1 MAMFLNTPLP
11 YKRYKKISE
20 TTYFVDKSL
29 ILMTYLDAWKK
40 KHSISALQDRADSEK
55 RSWQICWELSLERP
69 GMLRRYLII

>member
-29 ILMTYLDAWKK
+29 ILNDIFGCMEEETQY
-40 KHSISALQDRADSEK
+40 ICITDRADSEK
-55 RSWQICWELSLERP
+55 RSWQICWEPSLEGS

>member
-29 ILMTYLDAWKK
+29 ILNDIFGCMEEETQY
-40 KHSISALQDRADSEK
+40 ICITRPRRFGK
-55 RSWQICWELSLERP
+55 RSWQICWEPSLERS